1 MGFDHFLFSHV
12 RWLNFALFLKKLKKE
27 QNMEEK
33 KQKEQNVEI
42 GENPRNVM
50 VSIVLKTIMTLVIVG
65 GLLYLIGM

>member
-1 MGFDHFLFSHV
+1 LLF
-12 RWLNFALFLKKLKKE
+12 FLKKLKKE

-65 GLLYLIGM
+65 GLLYLIGI